1 MLSISIAS
9 AKSFIDI
16 GEVSDS
22 NCDLNIIM
30 FGGDY
35 MIRACHDKTSARLP
49 LQPGHILPSDYMG
62 NLNLILVGR
71 DRFQPGTCLHFL
83 APKLSFFNLCGI
95 FKQHGGYQTT
105 FDHFHDKPVKLF
117 FSTVDEFVFFTQ
129 LYFTKAYL

>member
-1 MLSISIAS
+1 
-9 AKSFIDI
+9 
-16 GEVSDS
+16 
-22 NCDLNIIM
+22 
-30 FGGDY
+30 
-35 MIRACHDKTSARLP
+35 
-49 LQPGHILPSDYMG
+49 MG

-71 DRFQPGTCLHFL
+71 GRFQTGTCLHFL

-129 LYFTKAYL
+129 LYFTRAYLTTSVHYIFRCYSKKQIKEEKVNEEDAVIKKKTKICMGGRRKR